1 MAAPT
6 EIVQLAEG
14 TRVERWTIVKKL
26 GEGGFG
32 AVYRVTDGS
41 GDFAL
46 KVEGVGEAIQVL
58 KMEVFVLSELAKRGG
73 RHFCKI
79 EDRGRFGAFN
89 YVVMNLV
96 GKSLY
101 DLRKAQPSSHFS
113 LGTALGCGI
122 QCLEAL
128 EDLHGIG
135 YLHRDVKP
143 GNYTVGRADV
153 NELRKMSEGRQI
165 LQLSIT
171 LVQVYILDFGM
182 CRKFT
187 DDRGVIR
194 KPRQA
199 AGFRGT
205 IRYASISCHLQ
216 RELSRKDDVE
226 VYMLAELVHASIPW
240 RKTQDINEVYHA
252 KRKVREETGM
262 RELFAGCPPEFS
274 DILKHVDSL
283 KFYGTPD
290 YAMIYALMRRAFE
303 TMKVEEFP
311 QVLLVVTPLTYD
323 WEKPA
328 APLSA

>member
-1 MAAPT
+1 MAAPL

-14 TRVERWTIVKKL
+14 TPVERWTIVKKL

-96 GKSLY
+96 GKSLH

-113 LGTALGCGI
+113 LGTAIGCGI

-135 YLHRDVKP
+135 DVKP
-143 GNYTVGRADV
+143 GNYTVGRAEV
-153 NELRKMSEGRQI
+153 NELRK
-165 LQLSIT
+165 
-171 LVQVYILDFGM
+171 VYILDFGM

-205 IRYASISCHLQ
+205 IRYASIACHLQ
-216 RELSRKDDVE
+216 RELSRKESWFVASTQRSNLACR

-240 RKTQDINEVYHA
+240 RKIQEINEVYHA
-252 KRKVREETGM
+252 KRKAREEAGM

-290 YAMIYALMRRAFE
+290 YTMIYALMRRAFE

-311 QVLLVVTPLTYD
+311 QVLLSLHFFHVPPCSYD

>member
-6 EIVQLAEG
+6 EIVQLEEG
-14 TRVERWTIVKKL
+14 TRVERWTIIKKL

-46 KVEGVGEAIQVL
+46 KVEGIGEAIQVL

-79 EDRGRFGAFN
+79 EDRGRFGTFN

-96 GKSLY
+96 GKSLH

-113 LGTALGCGI
+113 LGTAIGCGI

-135 YLHRDVKP
+135 YLHRRP

-153 NELRKMSEGRQI
+153 NELRK
-165 LQLSIT
+165 
-171 LVQVYILDFGM
+171 VYILDFGM

-205 IRYASISCHLQ
+205 IRYASIACHLQ

-226 VYMLAELVHASIPW
+226 SWVYMLAELVHASIPW
-240 RKTQDINEVYHA
+240 RKIQEINEVYHA
-252 KRKVREETGM
+252 KRKAREEAGM

-311 QVLLVVTPLTYD
+311 QVSPTSVPPFHVLPCSYD

-328 APLSA
+328 APLST